1 MTSYSLKLKLFK
13 SGEKEKK
20 CEKCQLENW
29 NDLPIPLE
37 MHHIDG
43 NSLNN
48 DLSNLQILCPNC
60 HSQTKNFRSRNRKIP
75 TKNYISEEDMI
86 AAINSSYTRREA
98 LLKCGLSGK
107 GASYDR
113 INRLLTEKKA
123 ALLIVPISEKTL
135 KTIESIRKK
144 YGSYQKMFNAK
155 ITWPEKDVLTEMI
168 KSKSM
173 TQIAKELGV
182 SASGIKKHAQKIGID
197 VRAISPWAKHGKKWG

>member
-29 NDLPIPLE
+29 NGLPIPLE

-60 HSQTKNFRSRNRKIP
+60 HSQTK
-75 TKNYISEEDMI
+75 
-86 AAINSSYTRREA
+86 
-98 LLKCGLSGK
+98 
-107 GASYDR
+107 
-113 INRLLTEKKA
+113 
-123 ALLIVPISEKTL
+123 
-135 KTIESIRKK
+135 
-144 YGSYQKMFNAK
+144 
-155 ITWPEKDVLTEMI
+155 MI